1 MYILG
6 VKRNKKGT
14 SKRKTAKKRNL
25 GKYKSGLEKTCADLL
40 AESGLKFSYED
51 HEYVLMDKFR
61 YSGTYLKM
69 TAKAKDLSDRSNKVV
84 LPIKYTPDFVGPD
97 EGWIIETK
105 GYTPSHHDFP
115 MRWKL
120 FLHYLIDSGEPFPA
134 LFICKN
140 KRQIEE
146 AIEKIKE
153 LGYGKARANKKTTRR
168 NIRNSDNE
176 AA

>member
-1 MYILG
+1 M
-6 VKRNKKGT
+6 KRKGKGT
-14 SKRKTAKKRNL
+14 PRRKTAKKKNL

-40 AESGLKFSYED
+40 AESGLSFDYEK
-51 HEYVLMDKFR
+51 HEYILMDKFR
-61 YSGTYLKM
+61 YPGTYLKM
-69 TAKAKDLSDRSNKVV
+69 TSKRKDLSDRTNKVV
-84 LPIKYTPDFVGPD
+84 LPIKYTPDFVGPSK
-97 EGWIIETK
+97 GWIIETK

-120 FLHYLIDSGEPFPA
+120 FLHHLIDSGEPVPA

-140 KRQIEE
+140 KQQIEE

-153 LGYGKARANKKTTRR
+153 LGYGKKRANKKTTRR
-168 NIRNSDNE
+168 KLQNSDSQ